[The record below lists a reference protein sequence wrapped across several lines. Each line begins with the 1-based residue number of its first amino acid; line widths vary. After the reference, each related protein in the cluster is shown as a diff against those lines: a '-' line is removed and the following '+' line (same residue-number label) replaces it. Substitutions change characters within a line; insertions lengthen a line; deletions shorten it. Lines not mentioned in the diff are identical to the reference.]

1 MNVNYFSFLLIG
13 SQLLLSGCSATG
25 TTNCNSSDCARPVS
39 NEQQLSVW
47 WSPALR
53 DGQSDYSRVPL
64 HE

>member
-1 MNVNYFSFLLIG
+1 MKVNFFFMFLI
-13 SQLLLSGCSATG
+13 SQLLLSGCSTLG
-25 TTNCNSSDCARPVS
+25 TSNCQSADCARPVS

-53 DGQSDYSRVPL
+53 NGQSDYSRVPL